1 MLSPQH
7 GQTTLQ
13 TLSRGLQL
21 LEAIVAADG
30 IATTKSLAR
39 ALDLK
44 IGTCYNLLRTLHAQ
58 GYVVRLPNGTYAIG
72 QRAVGL
78 SKSVLNRMQ
87 PDPMLSALLWQMNRT
102 TRETT
107 FISGWYHQNIV
118 VQETLS
124 GEQPLGVTSLSPGY
138 GDNLHARASSKAIL
152 AHLSRSEVCMII
164 PPDPLPKLT
173 ERTILDR
180 ETLFAEL
187 EKVRSTGHSTDVDE
201 FSKGVS
207 CVSAPFFDRNDEVV
221 GAYAISVPTDRF
233 RRGFVQYSSQVRK
246 TAAEATR
253 HLQRSGE
260 WVAMRGVS

>member
-1 MLSPQH
+1 MIPSQQ

-13 TLSRGLQL
+13 TLSRGLQI

-44 IGTCYNLLRTLHAQ
+44 IGTCYNLLRTLHSQ
-58 GYVVRLPNGTYAIG
+58 GYVVRLQNGTYAIG

-118 VQETLS
+118 VQETLP
-124 GEQPLGVTSLSPGY
+124 GEQPLGVTSLGPGY
-138 GDNLHARASSKAIL
+138 GENLHARASSKAIL
-152 AHLSRSEVCMII
+152 AHLPRSEVRLFF
-164 PPDPLPKLT
+164 PSDPLPKLT
-173 ERTILDR
+173 ERTTLDR
-180 ETLFAEL
+180 ESLFVEL
-187 EKVRSTGHSTDVDE
+187 EKIRTTGHATDVDE
-201 FSKGVS
+201 FAKGVS
-207 CVSAPFFDRNDEVV
+207 CVSAPFFDHTGQVV

-233 RRGFVQYSSQVRK
+233 RKGFIQYASQVRK
-246 TAAEATR
+246 IAAEATR
-253 HLQRSGE
+253 HLQLSGE
-260 WVAMRGVS
+260 HAPMKGIS